1 MPKTSMRNK
10 NISSRRTKIIATI
23 GPSTSSLA
31 RIKSLLT
38 RGVNIFRV
46 NFSHGDYETH
56 RESIANIRHVAKELN
71 TYTAVLADLCG
82 PKIRTGTYEPEEII
96 LENGQLVTVTT
107 RDVIGNE
114 GLIPCQYKN
123 LHKDMEQGQRI
134 LLDDGKME
142 LKVIEIQGRNLL
154 CEVVYGGVLSAHK
167 GMNLPDTSVSSAA
180 LTAKDKQDLVVAI
193 ECDVD
198 FVALSFV
205 RSQKDIQL
213 LIKELAKHDVYIPI
227 VAKIERPEAIENI
240 DEILKS
246 AYGIMIA
253 RGDLGIELAA
263 EKIPLLQNTLID
275 KARLAHK
282 PVIVATQM
290 LESMIT
296 SSRPTRAEVSDVA
309 SATVRSAD
317 ALMLSGETSVGKYP
331 LQAVEYM
338 DKIIREI
345 EQNEECQAK
354 SRELLD
360 ISLHDEDVSLREA
373 MSRGAM
379 GLAKDLDLQALVVPT
394 STGRTARIVSS
405 YRPSTII
412 IGVSH
417 YQSVCRKLSIHWGVE
432 VIHMNPLDFQDW
444 KGLLHNIQENH
455 NFFNKND
462 KVLMV
467 AGFGK
472 KDAISEPVLK
482 LLFCDQ

>member
-1 MPKTSMRNK
+1 M
-10 NISSRRTKIIATI
+10 
-23 GPSTSSLA
+23 LA
-31 RIKSLLT
+31 
-38 RGVNIFRV
+38 N
-46 NFSHGDYETH
+46 
-56 RESIANIRHVAKELN
+56 ELKLF
-71 TYTAVLADLCG
+71 TAILADLCG
-82 PKIRTGTYEPEEII
+82 PKIRTGTYEPAEIE
-96 LENGQLVTVTT
+96 LKNNQMVTVTT

-114 GLIPCQYKN
+114 NLIPCQYNN
-123 LHKDMEQGQRI
+123 LHKDMEEGQRI

-142 LKVIEIQGRNLL
+142 LKVVEVQGKNLL
-154 CEVVYGGVLSAHK
+154 CEVVYGGILTEHK
-167 GMNLPDTSVSSAA
+167 GMNLPDTNVSSAA
-180 LTAKDKQDLVVAI
+180 LTAKDKKDLAVAV

-205 RSQKDIQL
+205 RSEKDIQL
-213 LIKELAKHDVYIPI
+213 LIKELDKHETYIPI
-227 VAKIERPEAIENI
+227 IAKIERPEAVENI
-240 DEILKS
+240 DAILKA

-263 EKIPLLQNTLID
+263 ERIPLLQNTLID

-290 LESMIT
+290 LESMIS

-345 EQNEECQAK
+345 EQDENCQTD
-354 SRELLD
+354 SRKLLD

-394 STGRTARIVSS
+394 NTGRTARIVSS
-405 YRPSTII
+405 YRPSTIVL
-412 IGVSH
+412 GVSH
-417 YQSVCRKLSIHWGVE
+417 HISVCRKLSIHWGVE
-432 VIHMNPLDFQDW
+432 VIHMNPLDFRDW
-444 KGLLHNIQENH
+444 KGLLQNIQENH
-455 NFFNKND
+455 NYFNKHD

-467 AGFGK
+467 AGFGR
-472 KDAISEPVLK
+472 KDDISEPVLK
-482 LLFCDQ
+482 LLFCDS